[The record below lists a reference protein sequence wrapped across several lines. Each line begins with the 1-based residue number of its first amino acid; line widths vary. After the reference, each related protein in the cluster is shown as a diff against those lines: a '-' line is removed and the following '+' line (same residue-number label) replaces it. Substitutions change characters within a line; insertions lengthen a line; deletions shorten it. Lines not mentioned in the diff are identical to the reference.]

1 MNSYNIHM
9 NPTIFPSPKTF
20 LPERWLVEPLSKP
33 NNKNSNP
40 LKRYLIPFTK
50 GPRQCLGMDLA
61 YAEMYLAAAIIHRR
75 FPLTELFNTGRE
87 DVDVAHDFF
96 NPYPNLTSEGV
107 RVLVG

>member
-1 MNSYNIHM
+1 MNSYSMHM
-9 NPTIFPSPKTF
+9 NHTIFPSPETF
-20 LPERWLVEPLSKP
+20 FPERWLVEPPSNH
-33 NNKNSNP
+33 NNKNNNP
-40 LKRYLIPFTK
+40 LKRYLVPFTK

-75 FPLTELFNTGRE
+75 FPLTELYNTSRE

-96 NPYPNLTSEGV
+96 NPYPSLTSEGV